1 MQISCGRFLIFGRN
15 DHKRK
20 VVRNFPNLE
29 LSGETTKKKVVRNYF
44 GEPRIE
50 TTFVKWSPSRK
61 RLRTTALSAC
71 LSVCLPVCIS
81 LHVHL
86 SLLFYRFLY
95 QHMVYR
101 YIFASVLI
109 VLRMSD

>member
-1 MQISCGRFLIFGRN
+1 MQISCGSFLIFGRN

-20 VVRNFPNLE
+20 AVRNFPNSE

-81 LHVHL
+81 LSMSISL
-86 SLLFYRFLY
+86 SYFIDFYIN
-95 QHMVYR
+95 MVYR